1 MICITACHTMMKIN
15 VKTRKKDLIAA
26 TTLMG
31 VVTMAAAVAFA
42 LINSTPAAFADDRY
56 PPQEYHCYGNP
67 HSDEKTGNP
76 HDDGLNDK
84 SNPHDGL
91 RSDGGECVKR

>member
-1 MICITACHTMMKIN
+1 MMKIN
-15 VKTRKKDLIAA
+15 VKTRKKNLIGAIS
-26 TTLMG
+26 LMG
-31 VVTMAAAVAFA
+31 VVTMAAAAAFA

-56 PPQEYHCYGNP
+56 PPQEYHCYSNP

-76 HDDGLNDK
+76 HDEGLNDK

-91 RSDGGECVKR
+91 RSEGGECVPR

>member
-1 MICITACHTMMKIN
+1 MIENRTKSIITTGL
-15 VKTRKKDLIAA
+15 VV
-26 TTLMG
+26 
-31 VVTMAAAVAFA
+31 VVTLVGVAAALSSSGV
-42 LINSTPAAFADDRY
+42 ISSAFADPRY
-56 PPQEYHCYGNP
+56 PPQEYHCYSNP

-91 RSDGGECVKR
+91 RSDGGECVPR